1 MCLKFAFAL
10 ATTTLA
16 VTLVGSSLS
25 ASAATWSGFYQA
37 YVGDTEPQTPVT
49 GPGIAEGTAA
59 GVPGFDASSTA
70 VATVTGAGGP
80 TPSVSVAASTTGS
93 LGNPVANTR
102 DELMYEIEIVG
113 PSSSNPVPL
122 SFSGAGSL
130 TATSLGTSSLELDVS
145 NIGGDHRYLGLSL
158 NGLVLGET
166 STDALSPGL
175 FNPGSFTYAD
185 TANEIAN
192 QPISIEMLV
201 LASAEGC
208 CSVLSSSATA
218 SLDPYFFISG
228 PGSSLYTIEVLTDGI
243 GNGPVSSTPL
253 PSTWT
258 MLIAGFIGLGFA
270 SYRGAKKTAAAL
282 AEA

>member
-70 VATVTGAGGP
+70 VATVTGAGGR

-102 DELMYEIEIVG
+102 DELMYEIEIG
-113 PSSSNPVPL
+113 RSKLIQPGAIEFFGCRLSHSYVPR
-122 SFSGAGSL
+122 
-130 TATSLGTSSLELDVS
+130 D
-145 NIGGDHRYLGLSL
+145 I
-158 NGLVLGET
+158 
-166 STDALSPGL
+166 
-175 FNPGSFTYAD
+175 
-185 TANEIAN
+185 
-192 QPISIEMLV
+192 QP
-201 LASAEGC
+201 
-208 CSVLSSSATA
+208 
-218 SLDPYFFISG
+218 
-228 PGSSLYTIEVLTDGI
+228 
-243 GNGPVSSTPL
+243 
-253 PSTWT
+253 
-258 MLIAGFIGLGFA
+258 
-270 SYRGAKKTAAAL
+270 
-282 AEA
+282 